1 MVTVVG
7 SRRHPSRRR
16 VGADSVAC
24 RRHRDPSSTRLE
36 RSRVRARRAAA
47 RQDLHGLELRAGGEA
62 RGAGE
67 ASRPATPSEIAGYL
81 EVVPDVGFPAF
92 GTPARDQAVETLFAA
107 RSDDALLAEYEPLYR
122 KAREVVGNSRTPYLA
137 AATLETWLR
146 SQGGFVYE
154 ERPEQPAGATPP
166 LVDFVL
172 RTQEGYCQH
181 YAGAMAVMLRLLGIP
196 ARVAV
201 GFTSGEY
208 DDRRNQWEVTDHNA
222 HAWVEVYF
230 PGYGWLPFDPTP
242 GRGNLAGAYSTSSRD
257 FPVGGPTA
265 LGIAPNALNA
275 ILRQRLA
282 GGRGVEGAGS
292 VSADALAGEE
302 SGGGIGI
309 AGLVFILIG
318 GILVLL
324 FAAKALRR
332 RLRFVVEGPAQGGL
346 GLPA

>member
-1 MVTVVG
+1 MVALADNHLVAA
-7 SRRHPSRRR
+7 SAPIRWRAR
-16 VGADSVAC
+16 GAG
-24 RRHRDPSSTRLE
+24 DPPVRRLE
-36 RSRVRARRAAA
+36 RNRVRARRAAA

-67 ASRPATPSEIAGYL
+67 GRGQTTPSEIAGYL
-81 EVVPDVGFPAF
+81 EVVPDVAFPAF

-122 KAREVVGNSRTPYLA
+122 KAREVVGKSRTPYLA

-172 RTQEGYCQH
+172 RTTGGLLP
-181 YAGAMAVMLRLLGIP
+181 ALRRRDGGDAAAARDPGACRGRLHERG
-196 ARVAV
+196 V
-201 GFTSGEY
+201 
-208 DDRRNQWEVTDHNA
+208 RRPPE
-222 HAWVEVYF
+222 
-230 PGYGWLPFDPTP
+230 
-242 GRGNLAGAYSTSSRD
+242 
-257 FPVGGPTA
+257 PVGGHGPQCA
-265 LGIAPNALNA
+265 
-275 ILRQRLA
+275 RL
-282 GGRGVEGAGS
+282 GRGLLPRATAGCRS
-292 VSADALAGEE
+292 IRRPAAGTWAEPTRRPHGTSPSAGRPRSGSPRTRSTRSFASGLRADAGPKAPAAPRPARWRVRT

-318 GILVLL
+318 GLLV
-324 FAAKALRR
+324 AAVRRQGAAPEAALR
-332 RLRFVVEGPAQGGL
+332 VEGPAQGGL